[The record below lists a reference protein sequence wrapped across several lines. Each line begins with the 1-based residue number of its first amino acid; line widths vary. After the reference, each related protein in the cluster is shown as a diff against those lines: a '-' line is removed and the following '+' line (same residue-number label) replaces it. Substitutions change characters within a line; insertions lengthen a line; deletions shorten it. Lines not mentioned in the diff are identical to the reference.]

1 MSGYADELEEQGQN
15 GRRIGRRAKTAV
27 GAGVMVGALA
37 AGVAIGLLTAPSE
50 GRKTRRRLGRRLS
63 GLADSPA
70 GRLAALGSVGRRAGR
85 TLRDRFGDI
94 SEGLSRRARSGRQ
107 LGEDALEELEDR
119 IEALEER
126 LEELDEEENEEAQDG
141 MDAVVGSFESEG
153 GGRVGRAL
161 GFALGAGLTYFL
173 VSDRTA
179 MARAKVQDA
188 ADKARRRATDE
199 WDRFQREGGFQRFKN
214 GLGGTSSRMERERRT
229 TGAETSETPQQA
241 M

>member
-1 MSGYADELEEQGQN
+1 MSGYADDLEEQGHN
-15 GRRIGRRAKTAV
+15 GRRIGRRAKTAA

-70 GRLAALGSVGRRAGR
+70 VRLAALGSVGRRAGR

-94 SEGLSRRARSGRQ
+94 SEGLSRRARAARESKEH
-107 LGEDALEELEDR
+107 LLDELEDR
-119 IEALEER
+119 IGALEER
-126 LEELDEEENEEAQDG
+126 LEELGEEETDEAEDG
-141 MDAVVGSFESEG
+141 VETVVGSFEPDG
-153 GGRVGRAL
+153 GSRLGRAL

-179 MARAKVQDA
+179 TARAKVQDA
-188 ADKARRRATDE
+188 ADKARRRANDE
-199 WDRFQREGGFQRFKN
+199 WGRFQREGGFQRFKN
-214 GLGGTSSRMERERRT
+214 GLGGTSRMERERRT
-229 TGAETSETPQQA
+229 TGADTSETSPQTT
-241 M
+241 